1 MKALFILARDATY
14 RAHGAFTRSISYAPL
29 SLPVLAALT
38 PPGWNVTLVDEGVQP
53 PLTEGS
59 FDVVGVS
66 CVAASAPR
74 AYELAAFWKRRGAHT
89 ILGGIHPTLMP
100 DEAARH
106 ADTIVVG
113 FAEHCLSRFWDDH
126 AAGHPQAR
134 YEDDLGPRD
143 GPGGGDR
150 VVLHTPRPRRDLL
163 AKRYMSAVGVIAN
176 HGCPHRCTFCAI
188 GARCRHRSLPRPV
201 ADVVD
206 ELASLKTRRV
216 VMLDPSFT
224 ADREYA
230 LELLAAMAPLRLRW
244 GGLATLDVADDPPLL
259 DALARAG
266 CIGLLVGFE
275 SVTPASLARAA
286 KTTNAVPGF
295 KTAVSCLHEH
305 GIRVL
310 GTFVAGFDDDT
321 PDSLDQT
328 LAVIDE
334 IGVDLP
340 RFGILTPFPGTP
352 LHRTLRAQG
361 RILTDDLR
369 LYDETHAV
377 FAPARMSA
385 SALESAYLRWW
396 REAYTYRR
404 IRARARDPLSWS
416 LNLAFR
422 WHGRALARLVAQS
435 RTNRARSGHHRYEET
450 TC

>member
-29 SLPVLAALT
+29 SLTVVAALT
-38 PPGWNVTLVDEGVQP
+38 PPGWEVTLVDEGVQP
-53 PLTEGS
+53 PRTTGS

-74 AYELAAFWKRRGAHT
+74 AYELTDFWKRRGAYT
-89 ILGGIHPTLMP
+89 LLGGIHPTLAP

-106 ADTIVVG
+106 ADTTIVG
-113 FAEHCLSRFWDDH
+113 FAEHCLPRFWDDYT
-126 AAGHPQAR
+126 AGRPQAR
-134 YEDDLGPRD
+134 YEDDLGPR
-143 GPGGGDR
+143 GGTGGGGP
-150 VVLHTPRPRRDLL
+150 VVLRTPRPRRDLL
-163 AKRYMSAVGVIAN
+163 TNRYMSAVGVIAN
-176 HGCPHRCTFCAI
+176 QGCPHRCTFCAI
-188 GARCRHRSLPRPV
+188 GARCLHRSLPRPV

-206 ELASLKTRRV
+206 ELTSLGARRV
-216 VMLDPSFT
+216 VMLDPSLT
-224 ADREYA
+224 SDREYA

-259 DALARAG
+259 DALTRAG
-266 CIGLLVGFE
+266 CMGLLIGFE
-275 SVTPASLARAA
+275 SVTPTNLARAA
-286 KTTNAVPGF
+286 KTTNAVPAY
-295 KTAVSCLHEH
+295 KTAVGRLHEH

-321 PDSLDQT
+321 PDSLAET
-328 LAVIDE
+328 LEVIDE

-352 LHRTLRAQG
+352 LHRALRAQG
-361 RILTDDLR
+361 RLLTDDLR

-385 SALESAYLRWW
+385 AALEDAYARSW

-404 IRARARDPLSWS
+404 IRARASDPLSWS

-422 WHGRALARLVAQS
+422 WHGRALARLVERS
-435 RTNRARSGHHRYEET
+435 CTDRAESGSHRQEET